1 MPEVRDGYDKRLL
14 EMKGNSH
21 TGKITPSKENY
32 LKVMLQLSSEK
43 GGIRSTDIAN
53 ALGISKASVSSMMNV
68 LREAGYIAKEKYGT
82 VTLTENGRN
91 VAADIKRRY
100 ELLKRFLHDILGIEA
115 AIAAEDACRMEHLIS
130 PETADQIDRQLK
142 KLFE

>member
-1 MPEVRDGYDKRLL
+1 
-14 EMKGNSH
+14 MKGNSH

-32 LKVMLQLSSEK
+32 LKVMLELSSEE
-43 GGIRSTDIAN
+43 GIRSTDIAS

-68 LREAGYIAKEKYGT
+68 LREAGYVTKEKYGA

-100 ELLKRFLHDILGIEA
+100 ELLKRFLHNVLGVEA
-115 AIAAEDACRMEHLIS
+115 AIAAEDACRLEHLIS
-130 PETADQIDRQLK
+130 PETADQIDRQLE
-142 KLFE
+142 KLSE